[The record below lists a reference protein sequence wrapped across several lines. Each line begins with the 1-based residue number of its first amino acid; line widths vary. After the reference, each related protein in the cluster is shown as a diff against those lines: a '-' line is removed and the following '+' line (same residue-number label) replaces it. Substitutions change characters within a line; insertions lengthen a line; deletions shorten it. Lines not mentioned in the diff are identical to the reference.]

1 MSTKLSEHEKN
12 PALHRILEHTRQRI
26 KLLKAC
32 ALMYEPMPYVPN
44 SKSIVEAVRSAKRER
59 GFGLIAEVKPASPTA
74 SFAQLTPRTAAS
86 VAYTMQQA
94 GACAISV
101 LTEPHVFCGS
111 LANLN
116 LVRARVSVPVLRKD
130 FILSPIQLT
139 EAHQD
144 SVLLIASLVDEE
156 LPQMVGQCKRLGI
169 EPLVEVRTIKEAE
182 AALDAEA
189 ALLGVNNR
197 DLATLS
203 TDISA
208 TLSLAPLIKQMDEK
222 VVLISE
228 SGISSAEDVRKV
240 VAAGADGV
248 LVGTALMRDISCLY
262 DATHTLVH
270 SVELST

>member
-26 KLLKAC
+26 KLLKAD
-32 ALMYEPMPYVPN
+32 AKMYEPMPYVPS
-44 SKSIVEAVRSAKRER
+44 SKSIVDGVRSAKRER

-74 SFAQLTPRTAAS
+74 SFARITPRTAAEL
-86 VAYTMQQA
+86 AYTMQQA

-101 LTEPHVFCGS
+101 LTEPDVFCGS

-116 LVRARVSVPVLRKD
+116 LVKARVSVPVLRKD

-139 EAHQD
+139 EAYQD
-144 SVLLIASLVDEE
+144 SVLLIASLVDE
-156 LPQMVGQCKRLGI
+156 LPQMVEQCQRLGM
-169 EPLVEVRTIKEAE
+169 EPLVEVRTMKEAE
-182 AALDAEA
+182 AALDAKA
-189 ALLGVNNR
+189 TLLGVNNR
-197 DLATLS
+197 DLATLK

-208 TLSLAPLIKQMDEK
+208 TLSLAPAIKQMDEK

-228 SGISSAEDVRKV
+228 SGISSAGDVRKV
-240 VAAGADGV
+240 VAAGADGA
-248 LVGTALMRDISCLY
+248 LVGTTLMRDISCLY

-270 SVELST
+270 SVEVST